1 MITLIMNPISKL
13 RCIRIFLFFAEK
25 IIKKLY
31 PLDDVRDWFEGQMEN
46 GFPIRG
52 KLVFKDLS
60 SYEGSFS
67 NGIYDGR
74 GILNSTNGNVY
85 TGEFVEGV
93 MNGKGIMEYGPTDS
107 LNRIRYEGEWKHNQ
121 FEGSGLLIFKNGTSY
136 DGKFKNSLY
145 NGFGKYFGNNNE
157 NYTGHYMNGQKEGV
171 GSIATYSN
179 ATFFS
184 EVTGIFKGDEFKQ
197 GFFISNS
204 GDLRTESEGTFEGFK
219 PVSGNL
225 TLHNGT
231 ENGFISIENGKVVHL
246 KRLDP
251 QPPIDNTSDIKHP
264 IFNENW
270 SNNEVETFLI
280 DTPFGP
286 ANVTYRELN
295 NRKYYTLEVAASAN
309 SPASAKSM
317 LKLEDGMILKV
328 NYYKEN
334 ELTRNGSLEYTW
346 PNGKNSIKLDIVDGV
361 VGGPAHFEV
370 NPKVLEAIVAEGID
384 GPAKFYLE
392 DEKQV
397 GGVFEGGTLREGF
410 IITKSG
416 CKISGKFDEGWFT
429 GNVSGPA
436 DGCGLL

>member
-1 MITLIMNPISKL
+1 MNPISKL
-13 RCIRIFLFFAEK
+13 RCIKIIFFFFTEK

-93 MNGKGIMEYGPTDS
+93 MDGKGTMEYGPNDS

-121 FEGSGLLIFKNGTSY
+121 FEGSGLLSFKNGSYY
-136 DGKFKNSLY
+136 DGKFKNSLS
-145 NGFGKYFGNNNE
+145 NGFGKYFNKNNE

-171 GSIATYSN
+171 GSYSFYTN
-179 ATFFS
+179 ATFFGKM
-184 EVTGIFKGDEFKQ
+184 TGIFKGDEFKQ
-197 GFFISNS
+197 GFLSFNL
-204 GDLRTESEGTFEGFK
+204 GDFRSESEGTFK
-219 PVSGNL
+219 DLHLLSGNDITYNGKEVVL
-225 TLHNGT
+225 VIYENGEVVNFTALDPHLPSMYNTTDTIKLNITEVRFHNG
-231 ENGFISIENGKVVHL
+231 
-246 KRLDP
+246 
-251 QPPIDNTSDIKHP
+251 
-264 IFNENW
+264 
-270 SNNEVETFLI
+270 VETFSV

-286 ANVTYRELN
+286 GNG
-295 NRKYYTLEVAASAN
+295 TLTKHSGSPKGEYITFEIAASAN
-309 SPASAKSM
+309 SPASAESM
-317 LKLEDGMILKV
+317 LKIEDGMILKAHL
-328 NYYKEN
+328 YKEN
-334 ELTRNGSLEYTW
+334 ELSKNGSLEWSW
-346 PNGKNSIKLDIVDGV
+346 PDGKNSIKLDIVDGV

-370 NPKVLEAIVAEGID
+370 NPKLMEAIVAEGID
-384 GPAKFYLE
+384 GLAEFYLE
-392 DEKQV
+392 DDKKV
-397 GGVFEGGTLREGF
+397 RGVFEGGALSEGF
-410 IITKSG
+410 IITKRG

-436 DGCGLL
+436 DGCGF